1 MNIISNRKNSAE
13 LPAVKEL
20 ETILKREAKR
30 PVAIGKENKHFAR
43 FELFIRWL
51 ELIGLPVDIF
61 YQNLTWQELVV
72 LGAKAQSQIV
82 SRTLRMVQDGDR
94 ELDNLMQDIT
104 KYFGEE
110 DTPQLSDVIFVFG
123 SKSLSR
129 IEVAVD
135 LYKQGLAPKIFIS
148 GGMPIYEKREKSE
161 ALIFKEW
168 AIEHDVPSESIVIH
182 DTAISVPDNVRGGLN
197 MMDQLGLPY
206 NSIILV
212 TVWFAMRRSWAH
224 MMKYI
229 PQDTKLYRVNSA
241 VTPTGN
247 FAQNGWWKNEVGI
260 KTIFNEFGK
269 LKISEVLNSS

>member
-1 MNIISNRKNSAE
+1 MNNISDRKNSAE

-20 ETILKREAKR
+20 ETILEQEAKR
-30 PVAIGKENKHFAR
+30 PVAPGKENKHFAS

-51 ELIGLPVDIF
+51 ELIGLPTEILN
-61 YQNLTWQELVV
+61 QNLTWQELVIF
-72 LGAKAQSQIV
+72 GAEAQSQIA
-82 SRTLRMVQDGDR
+82 SRTLCMIQDGNT
-94 ELDNLMQDIT
+94 ELEDLMRDIT
-104 KYFGEE
+104 KYLGEE
-110 DTPQLSDVIFVFG
+110 DTPQPSDVIFVFG
-123 SKSLSR
+123 SKSLAR
-129 IEVAVD
+129 IEAAVN

-148 GGMPIYEKREKSE
+148 GGMPIYEKRKRPE
-161 ALIFKEW
+161 AIIFKEW
-168 AIEHDVPSESIVIH
+168 AIEHGVPSESIVTH

-212 TVWFAMRRSWAH
+212 TVWFAMKRSWAH
-224 MMKYI
+224 MMKYV
-229 PQDTKLYRVNSA
+229 PQNTKLYRVNST

-247 FAQNGWWKNEVGI
+247 FAPNRWWKNEVGI

>member
-13 LPAVKEL
+13 LPEVKEL

-30 PVAIGKENKHFAR
+30 PVAPGKENKHFAN

-51 ELIGLPVDIF
+51 ELIGLPTEILN
-61 YQNLTWQELVV
+61 QNLTWQELVV

-82 SRTLRMVQDGDR
+82 SRTLRMIQEGNT
-94 ELDNLMQDIT
+94 ELEDLMRNIT
-104 KYFGEE
+104 KYLGEE

-129 IEVAVD
+129 IEAAVN
-135 LYKQGLAPKIFIS
+135 LYNQGLAPKIFIS
-148 GGMPIYEKREKSE
+148 GGMPIYEKREKPE

-168 AIEHDVPSESIVIH
+168 AVEHGVPSESIIIH

-197 MMDQLGLPY
+197 LMDQLGLPY

-212 TVWFAMRRSWAH
+212 IAWFAMRRSWAH
-224 MMKYI
+224 MMKYV
-229 PQDTKLYRVNSA
+229 PQNTKLYRVNST

-247 FAQNGWWKNEVGI
+247 FTLDGWWKNEIGI
-260 KTIFNEFGK
+260 KTIFSEFGK